1 MQMEC
6 RDKNS
11 KFIKSKKKDINSS
24 FLLQFV
30 DKVNLLLTTFLFDKK
45 CDIMNVRVI
54 IHSQQMHCQYS
65 LFLCEI
71 VIIILLRME

>member
-1 MQMEC
+1 MQMGC

-24 FLLQFV
+24 FLLQVV

-45 CDIMNVRVI
+45 CDIMNVLVI

-65 LFLCEI
+65 LFLCEF